1 MDEVTLT
8 ANPAVGHTFTQWS
21 DGVVDNP
28 RTFII
33 TQDTTFTAEF
43 TIKSYTISTKPSN
56 IERGETAGDTTIQY
70 SEYVTISAT
79 PYYGYYFANWDD
91 HNIDNPRI
99 VPVVSDK
106 TYTAYFEPNTY
117 SITKQ
122 YNSEEGTIEGVSS
135 AKYLDEVTLTANPA
149 AGHAFAQWSDGVVD
163 NPRTF
168 VITQDTT
175 FAAKFTI
182 NTYEVII
189 NENEYG
195 STTGAGVYNYG
206 DEVTLVATPHDG
218 YSFIKWSNGV
228 TDNPYIFIIMDN
240 VTLSVE
246 FDKISS
252 VENTNTQSQQSN
264 THKLLRDGQ
273 LIIVRD
279 DVEYNIM
286 GQKL

>member
-1 MDEVTLT
+1 M
-8 ANPAVGHTFTQWS
+8 
-21 DGVVDNP
+21 
-28 RTFII
+28 
-33 TQDTTFTAEF
+33 
-43 TIKSYTISTKPSN
+43 
-56 IERGETAGDTTIQY
+56 
-70 SEYVTISAT
+70 
-79 PYYGYYFANWDD
+79 
-91 HNIDNPRI
+91 
-99 VPVVSDK
+99 
-106 TYTAYFEPNTY
+106 
-117 SITKQ
+117 
-122 YNSEEGTIEGVSS
+122 
-135 AKYLDEVTLTANPA
+135 
-149 AGHAFAQWSDGVVD
+149 
-163 NPRTF
+163 
-168 VITQDTT
+168 
-175 FAAKFTI
+175 
-182 NTYEVII
+182 
-189 NENEYG
+189 
-195 STTGAGVYNYG
+195 YNYG